1 MLFAALALLCNT
13 AAAQTIF
20 WSDNFDAPAGG
31 ANNNNNGVGWTL
43 NSGGNGGN
51 TWFINTPTTSFG
63 CSSSGNALH
72 ISCSGGF
79 CSFFGGP
86 NELVYLAGSSNDRSA
101 VSPDINTAGQS
112 NISLSFD
119 FKCEGI
125 ANQDYGTLSFSS
137 DGGTTWD
144 EQPGRF
150 QSVTS
155 CSTYTVS
162 IPAQYSNI
170 PNFRIR
176 FRWIESNASQ
186 GQDPAFGV
194 DNIRLSASSAA
205 CTPPTVNAGTAASIC
220 AGAQTTIGGS
230 PTATGG
236 SPSNYTYS
244 WAPATGLS
252 STTVANPVASP
263 TATTTYTVTVS
274 GGDANC
280 TATSQ
285 VTVTVNTPAALTT
298 TPAGNQSICAGQS
311 LSLSAAAGFTNYVWT
326 TPTGSQNGQSINA
339 TAAGNY
345 SVTATSNGCSATSA
359 PVVVTVTN
367 SQTLNVT
374 ADGPLSLCQGQ
385 DVVLTADPGFSNYT
399 WSNGQSGQSITVTTA
414 GSYTVSAQ
422 GTGGCDAV
430 SSAQVVTISPPFS
443 VAITPSGTVTLCQGQ
458 SATLTAQAG
467 FSNYVWSN
475 NSTGQTLEVT
485 SAGGYSVS
493 AQNASGCTGTSQ
505 IVFVEVSPAP
515 MAMFS
520 YEQLDEDEYNVQ
532 FTYTGSAVN
541 SYFWDFGNG
550 TSTEQNP
557 IHAFGFDAQWPVTLI
572 VTNDCGSDTITR
584 PVDVIK
590 TSIAGIPGLNM
601 QLYPNPASTQ
611 LSLSGTALN
620 AETVQLSLYSVTGK
634 LLMRYPM
641 VLNASFNHPI
651 DISGLSAGMYVIR
664 LENDKGSSTLRWS
677 KTR

>member
-1 MLFAALALLCNT
+1 MLFAALALMCNT

-20 WSDNFDAPAGG
+20 WSDNFDAPSGG
-31 ANNNNNGVGWTL
+31 TNNNNAGAGWTI
-43 NSGGNGGN
+43 NQGGNGSNQWFLNQPSSCGTGN
-51 TWFINTPTTSFG
+51 GIQVSCDGFICN
-63 CSSSGNALH
+63 
-72 ISCSGGF
+72 I
-79 CSFFGGP
+79 FGGP
-86 NELVYLAGSSNDRSA
+86 SSPVYNASVASDRSTF
-101 VSPDINTAGQS
+101 SP
-112 NISLSFD
+112 NISTVGRTNMSLSFS
-119 FKCEGI
+119 FICLGVP
-125 ANQDYGTLSFSS
+125 NLDYGTLSFSS
-137 DGGTTWD
+137 DGGISWN
-144 EQPGRF
+144 ELPARY
-150 QSVTS
+150 QSVSS
-155 CSTYTVS
+155 CSTVTIPV
-162 IPAQYSNI
+162 PAQYENI

-176 FRWIESNASQ
+176 FRWINAANSP
-186 GQDPAFGV
+186 GASDPAFSI
-194 DNIRLSASSAA
+194 DNINLSTPSQA
-205 CTPPTVNAGTAASIC
+205 CTPPTVNAGTAATIC

-236 SPSNYTYS
+236 NPSNYTYS

-263 TATTTYTVTVS
+263 AATTTYTVTVS

-311 LSLSAAAGFTNYVWT
+311 LSLTAAAGFTNYVWT
-326 TPTGSQNGQSINA
+326 TPTGNQNGQSINA

-345 SVTATSNGCSATSA
+345 SVTATSNGCPATSA
-359 PVVVTVTN
+359 PVVVTITN
-367 SQTLNVT
+367 AQTLNVM

-399 WSNGQSGQSITVTTA
+399 WSNGQSGQSITVTSA

-430 SSAQVVTISPPFS
+430 SAAQVVTVSPPFS
-443 VAITPSGTVTLCQGQ
+443 VSITPSGTVTLCQGQ
-458 SATLTAQAG
+458 STTLTAQAG

-505 IVFVEVSPAP
+505 IVFVEVSPIP
-515 MAMFS
+515 SAMFT
-520 YEQLDEDEYNVQ
+520 YEQLDEDEFNVQ
-532 FTYTGSAVN
+532 FTYTGSTVDA
-541 SYFWDFGNG
+541 YFWDFGNG
-550 TSTEQNP
+550 TSTLQNP
-557 IHAFGFDAQWPVTLI
+557 IHAFGFDDQWPVTLI

-590 TSIAGIPGLNM
+590 TSIAGIPGLNL
-601 QLYPNPASTQ
+601 QVYPNPASTQ
-611 LSLSGTALN
+611 LSLNGTALH
-620 AETVQLSLYSVTGK
+620 AETVQFSLYSVNGT
-634 LLMRYPM
+634 LLMRYPLT
-641 VLNASFNHPI
+641 LNTSFNHPI
-651 DISGLSAGMYVIR
+651 DISGLASGMYLIR
-664 LENDKGSSTLRWS
+664 LESDKGSSAIRWS
-677 KTR
+677 KTQ